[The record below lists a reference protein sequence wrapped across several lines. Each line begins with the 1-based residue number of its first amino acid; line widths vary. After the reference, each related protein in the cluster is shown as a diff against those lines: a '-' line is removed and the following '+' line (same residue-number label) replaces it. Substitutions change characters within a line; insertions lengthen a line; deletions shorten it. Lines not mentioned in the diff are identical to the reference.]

1 MLRVMDMQSIYL
13 RLPAPLLQ
21 AAVLLAQ
28 DRDCSL
34 GALVRTALTA
44 EIKRARSRAKT
55 PNRADERLV
64 DPLRALLAVDFGE
77 ARSWPDLQ
85 ARLAAMGYALREA
98 GGGLALYS
106 HPAGTR
112 LCKAPELGHA
122 YASLMHRFGQPFPDH
137 SQRWLERQVLQQK
150 APLPDQRQ
158 GGHSV
163 SHD

>member
-1 MLRVMDMQSIYL
+1 MMRMMDMRPISL
-13 RLPAPLLQ
+13 KLPAPLLQ

-34 GALVRTALTA
+34 GALIRTALNA
-44 EIKRARSRAKT
+44 EIKRAGSPAKT

-77 ARSWPDLQ
+77 ARNWPDLQ
-85 ARLAAMGYALREA
+85 QRLAAKGFALREA
-98 GGGLALYS
+98 GGGLALHS
-106 HPAGTR
+106 HPDGAR
-112 LCKAPELGHA
+112 LCKASELGHA
-122 YASLMHRFGQPFPDH
+122 YASLMRRFGQPFPDH
-137 SQRWLERQVLQQK
+137 SQRWLERHVLQQK

-158 GGHSV
+158 GGHSL